1 VQRLIVLV
9 LPEVEILDL
18 AGPLQVFHEA
28 NLQGADYRTLICAPE
43 PRVHSDQGIWLADL
57 APLPA
62 PEEGDLIL
70 VPGCPLAALESGVP
84 GERRTG
90 SPSAPAS
97 RVEPA
102 VLAWLAEAAAAGAHF
117 ASVCTGA
124 FVLGRAGLLDGRQCT
139 THWTRLDD
147 LAHRFPAARVLAGRL
162 FVEDGPVLTSAGI
175 ASGIDLA
182 LALVERRHGPHLT
195 SRVAREMVVYLR
207 RDGAH
212 PQTSVYLDHRAHLHP
227 GVHRV
232 QDWLIAHPEERA
244 TLTQLADLAALS
256 PRHLTRVFREA
267 TGVTVQD
274 YATRLRLERARSLL
288 QDPHLTIE
296 AVAARCGFE
305 TARQLRRLWKEAFG
319 TTPSAARGRVSGETG
334 PPHWKR

>member
-1 VQRLIVLV
+1 MQRLIVLV

-28 NLQGADYRTLICAPE
+28 NLQGADYRVLIAAAE
-43 PRVHSDQGIWLADL
+43 PRVRSDQGIWLADL
-57 APLPA
+57 APLPE
-62 PEEGDLIL
+62 PGEGDLVL
-70 VPGCPLAALESGVP
+70 VPGCPLRALEELPDGGRP
-84 GERRTG
+84 GAGAAST
-90 SPSAPAS
+90 AS
-97 RVEPA
+97 RVAPE
-102 VLAWLAEAAAAGAHF
+102 VLAWLRGAATAGARF

-147 LAHRFPAARVLAGRL
+147 LARRFPAARVLAGRL

-195 SRVAREMVVYLR
+195 ARVAREMVVYLR

-244 TLTQLADLAALS
+244 NLDQLAALAGLS
-256 PRHLTRVFREA
+256 PRHLTRVFRQA

-296 AVAARCGFE
+296 AVATRCGFE

-319 TTPSAARGRVSGETG
+319 TTPRAARRSLDT
-334 PPHWKR
+334 

>member
-1 VQRLIVLV
+1 MQRLIVVV

-28 NLQGADYRTLICAPE
+28 NLQGADYQLQVCAAE
-43 PRVHSDQGIWLADL
+43 PRVHSDQGLWLADL
-57 APLPA
+57 APLPEPA
-62 PEEGDLIL
+62 EGDLVL
-70 VPGCPLAALESGVP
+70 VPGCPLAALETDVP
-84 GERRTG
+84 AAGAGGTSRQ
-90 SPSAPAS
+90 PAS
-97 RVEPA
+97 RVAPA
-102 VLAWLAEAAAAGAHF
+102 VLAWLAEAAACGAQL
-117 ASVCTGA
+117 ASICTGA
-124 FVLGRAGLLDGRQCT
+124 FALGRAGLLDGRQCT

-147 LAHRFPAARVLAGRL
+147 LARRFPAARVLAGRL

-195 SRVAREMVVYLR
+195 SRVARELVVYLR
-207 RDGAH
+207 RDGSH

-244 TLTQLADLAALS
+244 TLTELAALAALS
-256 PRHLTRVFREA
+256 PRHLARVFREA
-267 TGVTVQD
+267 TGVTVQG

-305 TARQLRRLWKEAFG
+305 TARQLRRLWKESFG
-319 TTPSAARGRVSGETG
+319 TTPSAARGRQLRGL
-334 PPHWKR
+334 